1 MSSVEE
7 SIIATQRSIITIQD
21 ELNATN
27 DSIIE
32 LLKVDNTRLTKELD
46 TLHKEWKNLLDYR
59 VLSDKEINRLNTKLY
74 DIQHFLDNT
83 GDDLSTYVGSQ

>member
-7 SIIATQRSIITIQD
+7 SIIEVQRKIISIQD
-21 ELNATN
+21 ELSATN

-32 LLKVDNTRLTKELD
+32 LLKIDNARLTKELD
-46 TLHKEWKNLLDYR
+46 TLHTEFHVVKKE
-59 VLSDKEINRLNTKLY
+59 LY
-74 DIQHFLDNT
+74 DIQHFLDDT